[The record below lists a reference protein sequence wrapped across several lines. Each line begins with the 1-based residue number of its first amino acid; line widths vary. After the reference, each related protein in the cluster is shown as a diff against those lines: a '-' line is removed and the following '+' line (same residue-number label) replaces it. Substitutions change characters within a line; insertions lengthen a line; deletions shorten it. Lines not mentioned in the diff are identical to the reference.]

1 MKYNQ
6 QTNRAI
12 AIYKRWDNNME
23 NLETNFNSVWAINE
37 AINKA
42 WGPTCFQSSQPTT
55 SLGN

>member
-1 MKYNQ
+1 MEYTQ

-12 AIYKRWDNNME
+12 VLYKHWNNIME

-42 WGPTCFQSSQPTT
+42 WSPTCFQSSQPTT
-55 SLGN
+55 CLGN

>member
-6 QTNRAI
+6 LANRAI
-12 AIYKRWDNNME
+12 VLYKRWDNIME

-42 WGPTCFQSSQPTT
+42 WSPTCF
-55 SLGN
+55 